1 MDMLLLS
8 IPRQHSKQNSSVEL
22 NSKQLV
28 NWVDNLPMDDV
39 FELVKLV
46 QDKLD
51 AFNEIKLDN
60 NARLKLLEIYWEA
73 VESISFLYDH
83 KRLDMLPVDQ
93 VQKTIIAEDIM
104 WLFITLANGYKS
116 ILLNFIDSA
125 VSPKKDHVLQTA
137 IIRAFELLVQTAIY
151 AYTGHK
157 TVPPLV
163 HLEINQLYFY
173 MEKNNCLDHKIKT
186 KESQNTI
193 NNLYKQ
199 FMFTAILN
207 PYSLNGDD
215 IFQSQF
221 ILKDFITKVKITKN
235 EKTNSCDRYLID
247 LEEDL
252 APIALSKVKSDI
264 HIPSVRSIDISNTLI
279 SLSSWV
285 SEKETL
291 KINSFEK
298 NDVLLIKRI
307 LDIFNSERIRI
318 EKRTASNKKVRIA
331 VGINAISYFL
341 SSIDNI
347 LKEYSEESKTEN
359 DDNKFSLQ
367 EWIVKDECNQGRK
380 ITIPCENLKHEIQIG
395 ELIGIVDPMKSNSG
409 FHPVIVVGIIRWKRK
424 KNTNLDI
431 GVEIIPGN
439 PCHANKIISNNTQSL
454 YPGIYIPAEEVL
466 SRPSAI
472 IVEKMAYQPKRLLNM
487 TIKDKTHL
495 IEMGTIFAESALYVQ
510 CEFFVST

>member
-1 MDMLLLS
+1 MLLLS
-8 IPRQHSKQNSSVEL
+8 TPRQHSKTNSSVEL
-22 NSKQLV
+22 NSKQLAS
-28 NWVDNLPMDDV
+28 WVDNLPMDDV

-51 AFNEIKLDN
+51 AFNEIKLN
-60 NARLKLLEIYWEA
+60 NSTRLKLLEVYWEA

-83 KRLDMLPVDQ
+83 KRLEMLPVNQ
-93 VQKTIIAEDIM
+93 VQKTLIAEDIM

-116 ILLNFIDSA
+116 ILLSFHSSA
-125 VSPKKDHVLQTA
+125 VSPKKDHVLQIS

-157 TVPPLV
+157 SVPPLV
-163 HLEINQLYFY
+163 YLEINQLYFY
-173 MEKNNCLDHKIKT
+173 MEKNNCLNLKIKT

-199 FMFTAILN
+199 FMFISILN

-221 ILKDFITKVKITKN
+221 ILKDFIKQIDITKN
-235 EKTNSCDRYLID
+235 EKHISCDRYLID

-264 HIPSVRSIDISNTLI
+264 HIPSVRSIDISSTLM
-279 SLSSWV
+279 SLTAWV

-307 LDIFNSERIRI
+307 LDIFNSERIRV
-318 EKRTASNKKVRIA
+318 EKRIETNKKVRIA
-331 VGINAISYFL
+331 IGINAIIYFL

-347 LKEYSEESKTEN
+347 LKEYSEESNSEN
-359 DDNKFSLQ
+359 EDSKFTLQ
-367 EWIVKDECNQGRK
+367 EWTVKDECNQGRK
-380 ITIPCENLKHEIQIG
+380 ISIPCEEIENDIQIG

-409 FHPVIVVGIIRWKRK
+409 FHPVIVLGIVRWKRK
-424 KNTNLDI
+424 KNTNLDL

-439 PCHANKIISNNTQSL
+439 PCHANKIISNNTHSL

-472 IVEKMAYQPKRLLNM
+472 IVEKMAYQPKKLLNM
-487 TIKDKTHL
+487 TIKDKTQL

-510 CEFFVST
+510 CEFYVSN